1 MKTFKQYIDESR
13 VSDLHILAKQGLSV
27 EKVNAILQISELLNI
42 DWRKVKDIVNEDV
55 SKDYSSKTYPSSYK
69 KNKQLLALIDKYD
82 DPFKFVLAVIS
93 AMSAG
98 KLKLRRIGVA
108 NTREI
113 VALWNDIKNKKI
125 SPALVEYI
133 VSLSTEELLD
143 EGVIDN
149 IKRLF
154 KKREKIDISGWK
166 SKVHK
171 GKHPDVPDIGEK
183 GSILF
188 AIDPKTG
195 KPVHVA
201 SGNLDDKNIRKFV
214 SMYGLKKPT

>member
-1 MKTFKQYIDESR
+1 MKSFKQHINESR

-69 KNKQLLALIDKYD
+69 KNKKLLALIDKYD

-125 SPALVEYI
+125 SPALVEHI
-133 VSLSTEELLD
+133 MSLSTDELLD
-143 EGVIDN
+143 
-149 IKRLF
+149 K
-154 KKREKIDISGWK
+154 
-166 SKVHK
+166 
-171 GKHPDVPDIGEK
+171 
-183 GSILF
+183 
-188 AIDPKTG
+188 
-195 KPVHVA
+195 
-201 SGNLDDKNIRKFV
+201 
-214 SMYGLKKPT
+214 LKKST